1 MLFRQRRAVVGVSY
15 LYGLKI
21 SSYGIS
27 MMTSYAF
34 NSGLTVTF
42 LQPGINSSEWSVLAN
57 IASVSVRLFMP
68 TAFSVGVVTFN

>member
-1 MLFRQRRAVVGVSY
+1 
-15 LYGLKI
+15 
-21 SSYGIS
+21 